1 MKFEEGKTDM
11 EDRAE
16 VERTVQRLMT
26 KRERLLSMDADAY
39 LYYCKLEAA
48 LHLIPKEPPRELT
61 EKHYLNIK
69 ALAQIITNRMYKAIA
84 ELERTKK
91 VKP

>member
-48 LHLIPKEPPRELT
+48 LHLIPKEPPRHLT
-61 EKHYLNIK
+61 EKHYLSIK
-69 ALAQIITNRMYKAIA
+69 ALAQVIINRGHEAIA
-84 ELERTKK
+84 EMERSKK
-91 VKP
+91 GKA